1 MPRSDSERTSAQNAG
16 ESGMKRIYLDHNA
29 TTPTNPEVVKAMLPY
44 FEQRFG
50 NASSAHGFG
59 REAHEAVAAAREQVA
74 NLVGAE
80 PANIVFTSGGT
91 ESDNLAIKGI
101 AAVREKK
108 GKHIVTT
115 QVEHHAV
122 LNTCKDLEKHGFD
135 VTYLGVD
142 KHGKIDLDELRDSI
156 RKDTILITVV
166 HGNNEIGTI
175 QDLDTIGEIAAEKN
189 VLFHTDAVQ
198 TCGKVP
204 VDVVK
209 SKVSLMSMSGH
220 KVYGPKGV
228 GALYVKKGTRLAPLQ
243 LGGHHESNRRGGT
256 ENVPG
261 IVGMGKAFEIAAG
274 SLEANAKKLSELR
287 DRLENELADRI
298 NETVVNGHP
307 TDRLPN
313 TLNMC
318 FRYVE
323 GESMIMMLDM
333 KGVAVSSG
341 SACTSGSLDPSHV
354 LLAIGLTHEV
364 AHGSLRFSLG
374 TGTTREDIDYV
385 ADVLPDIVERLRK
398 MSALA

>member
-1 MPRSDSERTSAQNAG
+1 
-16 ESGMKRIYLDHNA
+16 
-29 TTPTNPEVVKAMLPY
+29 
-44 FEQRFG
+44 
-50 NASSAHGFG
+50 
-59 REAHEAVAAAREQVA
+59 
-74 NLVGAE
+74 
-80 PANIVFTSGGT
+80 
-91 ESDNLAIKGI
+91 
-101 AAVREKK
+101 
-108 GKHIVTT
+108 
-115 QVEHHAV
+115 V
-122 LNTCKDLEKHGFD
+122 LNTCKALEKFGFD

-156 RKDTILITVV
+156 RKDTILITVM

-175 QDLDTIGEIAAEKN
+175 QDIDTVGEIAADKG
-189 VLFHTDAVQ
+189 VTLHTDAVQ
-198 TCGKVP
+198 TCGKTP
-204 VDVVK
+204 LDVEK
-209 SKVSLMSMSGH
+209 SNVSLLSMSGH

-228 GALYVKKGTRLAPLQ
+228 GALYVKKGTRLTPQ
-243 LGGHHESNRRGGT
+243 MLGGHHESNRRAGT

-261 IVGMGKAFEIAAG
+261 IVGMGKAYEIAAA
-274 SLEANAKKLSELR
+274 SLGENAARMTTLR
-287 DRLENELADRI
+287 DHLQKELAGRI
-298 NETVVNGHP
+298 DETVVNGHP

-374 TGTTREDIDYV
+374 VGTTREEIDYV
-385 ADVLPDIVERLRK
+385 ADILPDIVERLRK

>member
-1 MPRSDSERTSAQNAG
+1 
-16 ESGMKRIYLDHNA
+16 MKRIYLDHNA
-29 TTPTNPEVVKAMLPY
+29 TAPTNPEVVKAMLPY
-44 FEQRFG
+44 FDQKFG

-59 REAHEAVAAAREQVA
+59 REANEAVATAREQVA
-74 NLVGAE
+74 NLIGAE

-91 ESDNLAIKGI
+91 EADNLAIKGI
-101 AAVREKK
+101 AATNEKK
-108 GKHIVTT
+108 GKHIITT

-122 LNTCKDLEKHGFD
+122 LNTCKALEKYGFD

-142 KHGKIDLDELRDSI
+142 KYGKIDLDELRDSI
-156 RKDTILITVV
+156 RNDTILLTIM

-175 QDLDTIGEIAAEKN
+175 QDLDTVGEIAADKG
-189 VLFHTDAVQ
+189 VILHTDAVQ
-198 TCGKVP
+198 TCGKTP
-204 VDVVK
+204 LDVVR
-209 SKVSLMSMSGH
+209 SNVNLLSMSGH

-228 GALYVKKGTRLAPLQ
+228 GALYVKKGTRLTPQ
-243 LGGHHESNRRGGT
+243 MLGGHHESNRRAGT
-256 ENVPG
+256 ENVSG
-261 IVGMGKAFEIAAG
+261 IVGMGKAYEIAAA
-274 SLEANAKKLSELR
+274 SLEENAERMAELR
-287 DRLENELADRI
+287 DRLQKELADRI
-298 NETVVNGHP
+298 DETVVNGHP

-374 TGTTREDIDYV
+374 VGTTREDVDYV
-385 ADVLPDIVERLRK
+385 TEILPDIVERLRK